1 MQLAEIFK
9 NAGKEPINTELIN
22 ELQRNLLIGECLIG
36 FLGTLSNIHECA
48 DNYAELFRQEQRRKE
63 YQLETADFNAIHSS
77 PVSYLYGPPTLAE
90 LEQDKR
96 ECAARIAELNGMK
109 RDIDRI
115 IGSMKNDN

>member
-36 FLGTLSNIHECA
+36 FLGTLSNIHQCA
-48 DNYAELFRQEQRRKE
+48 DTYAELFRQEQRRKE

-96 ECAARIAELNGMK
+96 ECANRIAELNSMK

-115 IGSMKNDN
+115 IGSIKDDN

>member
-36 FLGTLSNIHECA
+36 FLGTLANIHECA
-48 DNYAELFRQEQRRKE
+48 DNYAALFRQEQRRKE
-63 YQLETADFNAIHSS
+63 YQLDTADFNAIHSS

-96 ECAARIAELNGMK
+96 ECANRIAELNGMK
-109 RDIDRI
+109 HDIDRI
-115 IGSMKNDN
+115 IGSIKDDN